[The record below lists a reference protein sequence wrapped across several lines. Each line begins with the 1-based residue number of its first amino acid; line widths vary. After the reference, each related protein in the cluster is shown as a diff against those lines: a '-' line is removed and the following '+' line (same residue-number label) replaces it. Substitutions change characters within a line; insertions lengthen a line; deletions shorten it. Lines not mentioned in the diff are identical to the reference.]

1 VTPKPVDPGE
11 ATPEFV
17 HMLFS
22 KGWDSLRIAD
32 YLEIPES
39 KVIDLLTVYR
49 HKYPKERFGS
59 R

>member
-49 HKYPKERFGS
+49 HKYPKEKWG
-59 R
+59 